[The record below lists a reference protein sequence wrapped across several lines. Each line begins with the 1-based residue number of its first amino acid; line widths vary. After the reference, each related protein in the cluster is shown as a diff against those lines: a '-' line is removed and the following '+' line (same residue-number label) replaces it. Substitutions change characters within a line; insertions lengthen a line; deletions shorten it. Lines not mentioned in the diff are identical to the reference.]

1 MNAETTDLKKCH
13 SEPFAFVIPNEVRNL
28 LLLRAGSV
36 RNLTRR
42 VILNEVKNLIEFL
55 RLRSGQAS
63 GFALRM
69 TAMLSS
75 VSICEICGF
84 IRFLFMYRKL

>member
-36 RNLTRR
+36 RNLGFEILRFAQNDSLA
-42 VILNEVKNLIEFL
+42 VICVNPDKSCKSAF
-55 RLRSGQAS
+55 
-63 GFALRM
+63 
-69 TAMLSS
+69 
-75 VSICEICGF
+75 
-84 IRFLFMYRKL
+84 